1 LLQWAL
7 RQVLGDAVKQQG
19 SLVCPDYLRFDFTW
33 PRALSKEEIRQ
44 VESLIQDKIDEDV
57 PVTTAVMPIEQAK
70 QAGATALF
78 GEKYGEMVRVVAVG
92 AASADRL
99 DEAFSKELCGG
110 THVSS
115 TGQIGGFLI
124 IKEESVAAGV
134 RRITALTGPTL
145 MRYLS
150 ERSRIVD
157 ELVEMLKTPAEQIVV
172 RVGKLVEDN
181 KVLTKQLK
189 SAGRSGVTDTMA
201 QAAKLY
207 EQAERIGGTAVIV
220 GQIPESSIEQMR
232 TAMDSLKKKAKSAVI
247 VLGTADGDGK
257 VTLLAGVT
265 DDLIKTLKAGDIV
278 KQIAPVVGGGGG
290 GRPQMAQ
297 AGGKDADKLPD
308 ALEKAK
314 DVIRRAL
321 AW

>member
-1 LLQWAL
+1 
-7 RQVLGDAVKQQG
+7 
-19 SLVCPDYLRFDFTW
+19 
-33 PRALSKEEIRQ
+33 
-44 VESLIQDKIDEDV
+44 
-57 PVTTAVMPIEQAK
+57 MPIEQAK

-207 EQAERIGGTAVIV
+207 EQAERICFTSVIV
-220 GQIPESSIEQMR
+220 CQIPESSIEQMR